1 MGRWLKVG
9 GALALLMAACD
20 GGGAQEPD
28 ADPATCDGAKCD
40 DADADGDDVDQ
51 YSVVLGGEYEFCLAP
66 ADASEEIRKEVD
78 DAFVDMP
85 FPNLQSV
92 RLLLHLSDVVYTE
105 PTELGLEL
113 ERLGFGDAGD
123 GQWLADCAEDIAVL
137 RDSKAED
144 PFTESGL
151 SSCARGWAD
160 DGGEGVDAFIR
171 YAHGSVHPDRKVEF
185 FSAEYEV
192 GVDEEYVRGST
203 QLMWAEHPTEPW
215 VVIAF
220 RGTEFPDPGDLWA
233 DGNFPKVPF
242 HFGRVHGGFSD
253 ALATVNEL
261 LDQRLKT
268 VDAGT
273 QIWVT
278 GHSLG
283 GALASLFTAELLHRV
298 DQGADLRVA
307 GMTTFG
313 SPRVGDDDFFAAAE
327 SLAIEQGV
335 PLHRVANV
343 SSKVV
348 AYDPIPHL
356 PFRNTFGE
364 DFGHVGAP
372 LELSEGGVLEYAL
385 RPGRG
390 LLPEGFLDEVIDHL
404 KEQVAQVLSDA
415 FPHALSQYEG
425 RLEAVIASGHYDEL
439 MQCGPRPGS

>member
-1 MGRWLKVG
+1 MVG
-9 GALALLMAACD
+9 GALALLGAVAAGCE
-20 GGGAQEPD
+20 GGDAQHSEV
-28 ADPATCDGAKCD
+28 DPAFCSGAKCD
-40 DADADGDDVDQ
+40 DADANGDGVDQ

-66 ADASEEIRKEVD
+66 AEASEEVRKEVD
-78 DAFVDMP
+78 DAFVEMP
-85 FPNLQSV
+85 FPNLRSV
-92 RLLLHLSDVVYTE
+92 QLLLHLSDVVYSE
-105 PTELGLEL
+105 PADLGPEL

-123 GQWLADCAEDIAVL
+123 GQWLADCADDIALL
-137 RDSKAED
+137 RDSTAED
-144 PFTESGL
+144 PFTEPGL
-151 SSCARGWAD
+151 SSCAGDWDAG
-160 DGGEGVDAFIR
+160 GGEGVDEFIR
-171 YAHGSVHPDRKVEF
+171 YAHGSVHPDRKLEF

-192 GVDEEYVRGST
+192 GVDDAYVRGST

-242 HFGRVHGGFSD
+242 HFGRVHGGFND
-253 ALATVNEL
+253 ALATVMGL
-261 LDQRLKT
+261 LDERLKT
-268 VDAGT
+268 VDAGV

-283 GALASLFTAELLHRV
+283 GALASLYTAELLHRV
-298 DQGADLRVA
+298 DEGADLRVA

-313 SPRVGDDDFFAAAE
+313 SPRVGDDDFFAAVE

-343 SSKVV
+343 STKVV

-356 PFRNTFGE
+356 PLRNTFGE

-385 RPGRG
+385 RPSRW
-390 LLPEGFLDEVIDHL
+390 LLPEGFLDEVFDRL
-404 KEQVAQVLSDA
+404 KERVAQVLSDA

-425 RLEAVIASGHYDEL
+425 RLEAAIASGHYDDL